1 MLFNSLQFIF
11 FFIIVM
17 VIYFAIPYRFRW
29 VLLLAAS
36 YYFYMTTKPAFV
48 VFILLSTFI
57 TYYAGIQMGKTE
69 SKTKRKKF
77 LLLSLLFNLGLLF
90 LLKYYNFLNDS
101 LEVLFSH
108 FHIVYKF
115 PAFYVLLPVGIS
127 FYTFK
132 SLSYAIDVY
141 RGAKP
146 PERHLGFFALY
157 VAFFPQLL
165 AGPIERATRFLPQL
179 YERFDF
185 DYQRVVKGL
194 RLMLWGF
201 FQKMVIADNLA
212 TLVDSVYKHP
222 TDYQGLYL
230 FFATFFFA
238 FQIYCDFSGYSDIA
252 IGAAQ
257 VMGFRTMENF
267 NRPYFSKSIPEFWRR
282 WHISLSSWFRD
293 YLYIPMGGNR
303 VSVPRWYLNLFVVML
318 ICGFW
323 HGANWTFLVW
333 GGLHGFY
340 LIFSILTRSARDHL
354 ARMIGLDRVPR
365 LHRCLKI
372 LTTFSLVCFAWIF
385 FRADTISDAFNII
398 ANLFTGWGRVFTVR
412 ILENIPFWGPL
423 RFELVVS
430 LISVGILLCVQLM
443 EERGN
448 IIDRFSEKPAWIR
461 WPAYYFLLLAILLFG
476 NFGSKQFIYFQF

>member
-1 MLFNSLQFIF
+1 M
-11 FFIIVM
+11 
-17 VIYFAIPYRFRW
+17 A
-29 VLLLAAS
+29 
-36 YYFYMTTKPAFV
+36 TKPGFV
-48 VFILLSTFI
+48 VFILLSTFS
-57 TYYAGIQMGKTE
+57 TYYAAIRMKKAG
-69 SKTKRKKF
+69 SKSKRKAF
-77 LLLSLLFNLGLLF
+77 LLLSLFFNLGLLF

-101 LEVLFSH
+101 LELFLSH
-108 FHIVYKF
+108 FHIIYKF
-115 PAFYVLLPVGIS
+115 PAFHILLPVGIS

-132 SLSYAIDVY
+132 SVSYAIDVY
-141 RGAKP
+141 RGVKT

-185 DYQRVVKGL
+185 DYQRVVKGF
-194 RLMLWGF
+194 RLMLWGL

-212 TLVDSVYKHP
+212 TLVDSIYEHP
-222 TDYQGLYL
+222 ADYQGFPL

-257 VMGFRTMENF
+257 VIGYKTMENF
-267 NRPYFSKSIPEFWRR
+267 CRPYFSKSISEFWRR

-340 LIFSILTRSARDHL
+340 LIFSILTRGTRD
-354 ARMIGLDRVPR
+354 RFVRSIGLDRTPR
-365 LHRCLKI
+365 LHSYLKI
-372 LTTFSLVCFAWIF
+372 FITFSLVCFAWIF

-398 ANLFTGWGRVFTVR
+398 SNLFTGWERVFAAATLR
-412 ILENIPFWGPL
+412 KIPFWGPL
-423 RFELVVS
+423 KFELIIS
-430 LISVGILLCVQLM
+430 LISIGILLAAHLM
-443 EERGN
+443 EERWN
-448 IIDRFSEKPAWIR
+448 VIDRFSEKPIWIR
-461 WPAYYFLLLAILLFG
+461 WPVYYFFLMAILLFG
-476 NFGSKQFIYFQF
+476 NLGAKQFIYFQF